1 MPGLDGLE
9 VLKQMRRQAP
19 RVKTLVLTAF
29 DEEEY
34 LRAVVRAGARGYLLK
49 DASAGELAV
58 AVWDLKAGRTHFGS
72 FATQRLLQDVV
83 DTRGSIARTLT
94 LTPRE
99 KEVVSLIAAGLSNKE
114 AAARLGIGVRTVESH
129 RESVMSKLGLRGTAA
144 LTRYALAHRLAS
156 RRRDGP

>member
-1 MPGLDGLE
+1 MKALRLVIADDHPLFRSGLRAALSATVGFVVVGEAADGAAALRLARRLKPDVLLLDFRMPGLDGLE

-58 AVWDLKAGRTHFGS
+58 ADWDLKAGRTS
-72 FATQRLLQDVV
+72 S
-83 DTRGSIARTLT
+83 TR
-94 LTPRE
+94 
-99 KEVVSLIAAGLSNKE
+99 AGPSP
-114 AAARLGIGVRTVESH
+114 
-129 RESVMSKLGLRGTAA
+129 
-144 LTRYALAHRLAS
+144 
-156 RRRDGP
+156 GP

>member
-1 MPGLDGLE
+1 M
-9 VLKQMRRQAP
+9 
-19 RVKTLVLTAF
+19 
-29 DEEEY
+29 
-34 LRAVVRAGARGYLLK
+34 
-49 DASAGELAV
+49 
-58 AVWDLKAGRTHFGS
+58 
-72 FATQRLLQDVV
+72 
-83 DTRGSIARTLT
+83 T